1 MNKPSEA
8 LECLEIV
15 GCLITKETEKGYIM
29 LKEDKEFEKEYNIIK
44 QALIELQQIKNDKP
58 SEALEY
64 LEHIMQND
72 FNMMIATYPPI
83 PAYNGITK
91 NEMFNTIKQA
101 LLSKQISVENSE
113 AMKCLEKLELLTCD
127 FEWYKDN
134 INTIKQALI
143 QAERLEKGLSF
154 SDGSLAW
161 GFKLNNKRIV
171 AMPENEYDKMAKKEL
186 AFEII
191 KKKKVRL
198 GVLMASKNL
207 EYYND
212 NIVLNCNC
220 LTQEEFNLL
229 KEVLCDE

>member
-143 QAERLEKGLSF
+143 QGITDSACLDELQ
-154 SDGSLAW
+154 
-161 GFKLNNKRIV
+161 
-171 AMPENEYDKMAKKEL
+171 DKYYELKQTKSKKEM
-186 AFEII
+186 AFDVI
-191 KKKKVRL
+191 KPLCEVVETPVRKDRYL
-198 GVLMASKNL
+198 KINGVVVYTIKS
-207 EYYND
+207 
-212 NIVLNCNC
+212 
-220 LTQEEFNLL
+220 QEEFELL
-229 KEVLCDE
+229 KRYLCQNE